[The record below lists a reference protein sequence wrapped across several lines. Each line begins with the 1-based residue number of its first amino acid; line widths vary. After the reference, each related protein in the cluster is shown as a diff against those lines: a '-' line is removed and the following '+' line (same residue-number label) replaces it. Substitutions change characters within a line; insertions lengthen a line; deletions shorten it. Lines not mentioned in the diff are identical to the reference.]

1 MDTTTG
7 NGSWT
12 EVTQTASGTENKIRC
27 DGLKPLHKYRFR
39 VKAVNKIGIS
49 DPGEMKGPD
58 ILMKDPWG
66 KYTIRHKSFSQRLT
80 VIFNVIYLPL
90 YRLTLYFFII
100 SSQMSQILQ
109 VSHKLLIGDPILG
122 K

>member
-66 KYTIRHKSFSQRLT
+66 KYTIRNKTFSHRFT
-80 VIFNVIYLPL
+80 FIFNVPNLP
-90 YRLTLYFFII
+90 
-100 SSQMSQILQ
+100 
-109 VSHKLLIGDPILG
+109 PI
-122 K
+122 

>member
-7 NGSWT
+7 NGSWS
-12 EVTQTASGTENKIRC
+12 EVTQTATGTQTQIKCE
-27 DGLKPLHKYRFR
+27 GLKPLHKYRFR

-66 KYTIRHKSFSQRLT
+66 IILKMIRSYFYLLNVHLDLKKTLNLT
-80 VIFNVIYLPL
+80 
-90 YRLTLYFFII
+90 
-100 SSQMSQILQ
+100 
-109 VSHKLLIGDPILG
+109 
-122 K
+122 

>member
-49 DPGEMKGPD
+49 DPGEMKTDPD
-58 ILMKDPWG
+58 PPINKNSIC
-66 KYTIRHKSFSQRLT
+66 IRPNR
-80 VIFNVIYLPL
+80 INVSLSIAEY
-90 YRLTLYFFII
+90 I
-100 SSQMSQILQ
+100 
-109 VSHKLLIGDPILG
+109 
-122 K
+122 

>member
-12 EVTQTASGTENKIRC
+12 EVSQTASGTESKIGC
-27 DGLKPLHKYRFR
+27 DGLKRLHEYRFR

-66 KYTIRHKSFSQRLT
+66 KDTICNK
-80 VIFNVIYLPL
+80 
-90 YRLTLYFFII
+90 
-100 SSQMSQILQ
+100 
-109 VSHKLLIGDPILG
+109 
-122 K
+122 

>member
-1 MDTTTG
+1 MNNLGVTHSICKSHFNPYQAMDTTTG
-7 NGSWT
+7 NGSWS
-12 EVTQTASGTENKIRC
+12 EVTQTATGNENKIRC

-66 KYTIRHKSFSQRLT
+66 KYNTQ
-80 VIFNVIYLPL
+80 NN
-90 YRLTLYFFII
+90 
-100 SSQMSQILQ
+100 
-109 VSHKLLIGDPILG
+109 
-122 K
+122 

>member
-66 KYTIRHKSFSQRLT
+66 KYTMRNESFLHSLT
-80 VIFNVIYLPL
+80 CIFNVSYLSL
-90 YRLTLYFFII
+90 HRLTLYFFIN

-109 VSHKLLIGDPILG
+109 VSRKLLIGDPISG